1 MAKQLILVRHAKSAW
16 PDGVADHERP
26 LAGRGRRDAPEV
38 GRWLAG
44 TGVQPEVAYVSSA
57 ARARA
62 TFDLLSAE
70 LTAPVRAIVTDDV
83 YGASTGDLLDL
94 IRGADDDVQSV
105 LIVGHNPGIGML
117 ASLLD
122 ERRSGL
128 FDFKTSAVAVFDIST
143 PWAEVNPGAAHLA
156 ASAVPRSE

>member
-1 MAKQLILVRHAKSAW
+1 MTKQLILVRHAKSAW
-16 PDGVADHERP
+16 PDDVPDHDRP

-44 TGVQPEVAYVSSA
+44 AGVTPEVAYVSSA

-70 LTAPVRAIVTDDV
+70 LASLPRTTVTDDV

-94 IRGADDDVQSV
+94 IRSVDDDVHSV
-105 LIVGHNPGIGML
+105 LIVGHNPGIGRL
-117 ASLLD
+117 ASVLD
-122 ERRSGL
+122 DRQSGL
-128 FDFKTSAVAVFDIST
+128 LDFKTSAVAVFDVGESWT
-143 PWAEVNPGAAHLA
+143 GVNPGTARLT
-156 ASAVPRSE
+156 ASAVPRAE